1 MMSYLLQGH
10 IAVVTGAGSGNG
22 QGIAVGYAVEG
33 ARVIAVDIN
42 EAGAVETVAII
53 DKAGGDAV
61 SYKLD
66 VTDAATCRAL
76 ADTVAR
82 DIGQVS
88 VLVNN
93 AGIVRRAKITSDT
106 AVQDWDNVLSVNIHG
121 VFNVTHAFLATLK
134 ATKGRIVNLGSIQS
148 FVHTPN
154 SVAYTTSKGA
164 VRNFTTGLAAE
175 LGPDGVRINAIGA
188 GLIQTALNR
197 DTIHEGA
204 EIYANFIH
212 HTPLKQPRTP
222 TDIVGPAVFLASDLS
237 QYVTGVTLPVDGGY
251 LTV

>member
-10 IAVVTGAGSGNG
+10 IAVVTGAGSGIG

-42 EAGAVETVAII
+42 EAGAVETAAMI

-66 VTDAATCRAL
+66 VTDAAACRAL

-106 AVQDWDNVLSVNIHG
+106 AVQDWDDVLSVNIHG

-175 LGPDGVRINAIGA
+175 LGPDGVRVNAIGP

-197 DTIHEGA
+197 DTIHEGS

-212 HTPLKQPRTP
+212 HTPLKRPGTP
-222 TDIVGPAVFLASDLS
+222 ADIVGPAVFLASDLS

>member
-33 ARVIAVDIN
+33 AA
-42 EAGAVETVAII
+42 
-53 DKAGGDAV
+53 
-61 SYKLD
+61 
-66 VTDAATCRAL
+66 
-76 ADTVAR
+76 
-82 DIGQVS
+82 
-88 VLVNN
+88 
-93 AGIVRRAKITSDT
+93 
-106 AVQDWDNVLSVNIHG
+106 
-121 VFNVTHAFLATLK
+121 
-134 ATKGRIVNLGSIQS
+134 
-148 FVHTPN
+148 
-154 SVAYTTSKGA
+154 
-164 VRNFTTGLAAE
+164 RNFTTGLAAE
-175 LGPDGVRINAIGA
+175 LGPDGVRVNAIGP

-222 TDIVGPAVFLASDLS
+222 TGIVGPAVFLASDLS

>member
-1 MMSYLLQGH
+1 M
-10 IAVVTGAGSGNG
+10 
-22 QGIAVGYAVEG
+22 
-33 ARVIAVDIN
+33 
-42 EAGAVETVAII
+42 
-53 DKAGGDAV
+53 
-61 SYKLD
+61 
-66 VTDAATCRAL
+66 
-76 ADTVAR
+76 
-82 DIGQVS
+82 
-88 VLVNN
+88 
-93 AGIVRRAKITSDT
+93 RRAKITSDT
-106 AVQDWDNVLSVNIHG
+106 AVQDWDNVLSVNTHG

-175 LGPDGVRINAIGA
+175 LGPDGVRVNAIGP

-204 EIYANFIH
+204 EIYANFLH
-212 HTPLKQPRTP
+212 HTPLKRPGTP
-222 TDIVGPAVFLASDLS
+222 ADIVGPAVFLASDMS

>member
-10 IAVVTGAGSGNG
+10 IAVVTGAGSGIG

-42 EAGAVETVAII
+42 EAGAVETVAMI

-66 VTDAATCRAL
+66 VTDAAACRAL

-106 AVQDWDNVLSVNIHG
+106 AVQDWDDVLSVNIHG

-175 LGPDGVRINAIGA
+175 LGPDGVRVNAIGP

-197 DTIHEGA
+197 DTIHEGS

-212 HTPLKQPRTP
+212 HTPLKRPGTP
-222 TDIVGPAVFLASDLS
+222 ADIVGPAVFLASDLS